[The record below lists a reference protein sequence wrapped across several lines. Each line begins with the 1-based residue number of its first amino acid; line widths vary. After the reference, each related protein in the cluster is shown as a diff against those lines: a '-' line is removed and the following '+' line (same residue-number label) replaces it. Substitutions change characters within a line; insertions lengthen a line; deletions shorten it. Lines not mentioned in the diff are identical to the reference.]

1 MNVPVVDLSKN
12 PKQYEYF
19 IEVVKSCQGYN
30 QKRKFAYGGAIRGG
44 KTFVTLFILIWLC
57 KKYPGSR
64 WVVIRESFPSLQK
77 TTIESLVKILVYSKN
92 WQWSRDKG
100 NYFIQ
105 NTLGSRI
112 YFMAESIER
121 DPNLL
126 AFLGLECN
134 GFFLEQAEE
143 LSEKTWQI
151 AMSRAG
157 SWYIDP
163 MPPAFMFT
171 TFNPTQR
178 WPKQKFYESS
188 LDGTLPEDY
197 FYMNAKP
204 SDNAYVTQDQW
215 NTWGQMDE
223 RYQLQFIEG
232 DWTDFDDIDP
242 RWAYEFGDRHIEDSI
257 RFIQSMDV
265 HLSFDFNRE
274 PLTCIACQKSPQIG
288 LSNSFTHFIK
298 QFKGDWQLREICQQI
313 RTTFPASRFFVTGDS
328 SGNKGDVG
336 YESRNETH
344 YTMIKKYLRLN
355 DSQMHLSKSNLEHH
369 DSRLL
374 VNTALAVLPNVKFA
388 KTLIMNDGRII
399 EGCPTLIAEYKKAKV
414 DVTNNRPG
422 MLKKD
427 RKNDEE
433 KENKL
438 DLFDG
443 SRYFWQKYY
452 REYLEKMIPTS

>member
-1 MNVPVVDLSKN
+1 MNVIDLGKN
-12 PKQYEYF
+12 PKQYDYF
-19 IEVVKSCQGYN
+19 IEVVKSCNGLNEY
-30 QKRKFAYGGAIRGG
+30 RKFAYGGAIRGG
-44 KTFVTLFILIWLC
+44 KTYVTLFILIWLC
-57 KKYPGSR
+57 NKYPGSR
-64 WVVIRESFPSLQK
+64 WIVIRDSFPSLQK
-77 TTIESLVKILVYSKN
+77 TTIESINKILWNSPN
-92 WQWSRDKG
+92 WTWSRDRG
-100 NYFIQ
+100 NYYIQ
-105 NTLGSRI
+105 NKYNSRI
-112 YFMAESIER
+112 YFMAENIER
-121 DPNLL
+121 DPHLM

-134 GFFLEQAEE
+134 GFFMEQAEE

-151 AMSRAG
+151 AMSRSG

-178 WPKQKFYESS
+178 WPKAKFYEAS
-188 LDGTLPEDY
+188 LGGTLPDDY

-223 RYQLQFIEG
+223 RYQAQFIEG
-232 DWTDFDDIDP
+232 DWTDFDDKDP
-242 RWAYEFGDRHIEDSI
+242 RWAYAFDERKHVAQSI
-257 RFIQSMDV
+257 PFLPTFPV
-265 HLSFDFNRE
+265 YLGFDFNRE
-274 PLTCIACQKSPQIG
+274 PLTCVAMQKSPQIG

-298 QFKGDWQLREICQQI
+298 ELKGDWQLREICTQI
-313 RTTFPASRFFVTGDS
+313 RTTFPNSILYVTGDS

-336 YESRNETH
+336 YENRNDTH
-344 YTMIKKYLRLN
+344 YTMIRKYLNLN
-355 DSQMHLSKSNLEHH
+355 EKNMDLNKSNLEHH

-374 VNTALAVLPNVKFA
+374 VNTALTILPNVKFC
-388 KTLIMNDGRII
+388 KR
-399 EGCPTLIAEYKKAKV
+399 GCPTLIAEYKKAKV
-414 DVTNNRPG
+414 DVDSSRPG

-443 SRYFWQKYY
+443 SRYLWQTYY
-452 REYLEKMIPTS
+452 REYIEKAIVT